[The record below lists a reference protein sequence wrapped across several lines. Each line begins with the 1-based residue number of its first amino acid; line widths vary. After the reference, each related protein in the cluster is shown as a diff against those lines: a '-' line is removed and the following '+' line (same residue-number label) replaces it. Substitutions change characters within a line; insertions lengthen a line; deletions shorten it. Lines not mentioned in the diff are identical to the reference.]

1 MRKKLEISA
10 FLVLSLLSC
19 TSGPRPKTWGG
30 PLYRG
35 ETPKGLPVAQETLT
49 FEDLSYDGLW
59 DTCERVLI
67 DFDYVFYTSDKE
79 KGRIVVRTASIP
91 AGMSSVVTKTEM
103 TSDERDIIL
112 FFILTQE
119 DVKMSLVCQAHL
131 GMMQVSPG
139 GEPVSQVSGTR
150 QKNIVLNEMARVLD
164 RLKKKLKK

>member
-1 MRKKLEISA
+1 MRKKLGISVI
-10 FLVLSLLSC
+10 LILMLSFC

-30 PLYRG
+30 PLYRD
-35 ETPKGLPVAQETLT
+35 ETPKGLPVAREILT
-49 FEDLSYDGLW
+49 FEDLSYDRLW

-79 KGRIVVRTASIP
+79 KGHIVVRTASIP

-103 TSDERDIIL
+103 TSDERDIFL

-119 DVKMSLVCQAHL
+119 DAKVSLVCQAHL
-131 GMMQVSPG
+131 SMMQVSPG
-139 GEPVSQVSGTR
+139 GEPVSQVLGTR